1 MEFFFSVVSKVSRY
15 GLWLGFTFSF
25 PPFFPVIGR
34 VGRGSREAPNL
45 KHDLKTVKS
54 KFQVVEVQEV
64 AETGLHKFYKN

>member
-1 MEFFFSVVSKVSRY
+1 MESFFSIVSKVSRY

-25 PPFFPVIGR
+25 PPYFPVIGR
-34 VGRGSREAPNL
+34 LGRGAPNL
-45 KHDLKTVKS
+45 KHDLNTVKS